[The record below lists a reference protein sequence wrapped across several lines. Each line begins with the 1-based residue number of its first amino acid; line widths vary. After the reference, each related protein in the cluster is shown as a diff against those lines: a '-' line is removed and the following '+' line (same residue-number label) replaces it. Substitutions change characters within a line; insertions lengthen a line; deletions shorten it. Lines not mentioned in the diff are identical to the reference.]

1 MKLYYVYIVLCADGS
16 YYVGITN
23 NVENRV
29 AQHNESNDS
38 EAYTYSRRPVK
49 LAYTEM
55 FTEVLQAIA
64 REKQI
69 KRWSRVKKQA
79 LINENWDS
87 LNKLAECKNETS
99 HKSFK
104 SNDEKGCADN

>member
-1 MKLYYVYIVLCADGS
+1 MKLYYVYIVLCTDGS

-23 NVENRV
+23 NVGNRV
-29 AQHNESNDS
+29 AQHNESSDS

-49 LAYTEM
+49 LVYTEM

-69 KRWSRVKKQA
+69 KRWSRAKKQA
-79 LINENWDS
+79 LINESWDS
-87 LNKLAECKNETS
+87 LNGLAECKNETS
-99 HKSFK
+99 YKK
-104 SNDEKGCADN
+104 YQPNDESA